1 MSSALPRF
9 AIAHDVFGDV
19 EVRERLQVGLLLKSG
34 HPPDLDPVRVRES
47 GLCSSTVFRM
57 QRRSRS
63 RRNTVGRIGDGGLIV
78 QCTMDATMVVIQ
90 LPAVNHPACFFHA
103 QEQFSIQE
111 IVTELAIK
119 GLDVAV
125 LPGTSFG
132 NEQRPNIRTPQPIAN
147 DGGNELGAIV
157 TTDMLRSASNRKK
170 CRRRLETVARCG
182 RKV

>member
-1 MSSALPRF
+1 MKRHF
-9 AIAHDVFGDV
+9 AADDGIFKTTHK
-19 EVRERLQVGLLLKSG
+19 ELLCND

-47 GLCSSTVFRM
+47 GLSSSTVFRR

-63 RRNTVGRIGDGGLIV
+63 RRNTVGRIGGGGLIV

-111 IVTELAIK
+111 LGTELAIK
-119 GLDVAV
+119 GLGVAV

-132 NEQRPNIRTPQPIAN
+132 NEQQPNIRTPQPIAN

-170 CRRRLETVARCG
+170 KRLHAMTCSRPVWRRRESNPRPVDS
-182 RKV
+182 